1 MTNKVTLPVGSPPS
15 SFRMRTERAV
25 HAFLE
30 ETSAALS
37 KAVDPRS
44 ATAELEENDSNG
56 EVTRAKQEALAR
68 KRSAANATR
77 RAKRKAKAK

>member
-1 MTNKVTLPVGSPPS
+1 MLFLKK
-15 SFRMRTERAV
+15 RAQR
-25 HAFLE
+25 
-30 ETSAALS
+30 SAKPL
-37 KAVDPRS
+37 DPRS

>member
-1 MTNKVTLPVGSPPS
+1 
-15 SFRMRTERAV
+15 MRTERAV

-56 EVTRAKQEALAR
+56 EVTRAEALAR
-68 KRSAANATR
+68 KRSVANEKR
-77 RAKRKAKAK
+77 RAKRRKAQAK